1 MKSIEYDQLNERIIQ
16 LLYDNPELTNAEIGN
31 IVKLSQPA
39 IHARVDYLTKN
50 EYLITRIGYNANKTH
65 NQVYLMVFLKTKGS
79 FSLFETHICPF
90 IAQSYHLTG
99 HWNYLLI
106 ICGDSYEQLN
116 LFFNQCIHAH
126 EEVIDCEVQTITST
140 LIPEILRPRID
151 QHCSLIQ
158 PLKETMAC
166 PLFHHSK
173 IN

>member
-1 MKSIEYDQLNERIIQ
+1 MKSIKYDQLNERIIQ
-16 LLYDNPELTNAEIGN
+16 LLYDQPNLTNTEIGN
-31 IVKLSQPA
+31 QVKLSQPA
-39 IHARVDYLTKN
+39 IHARIEYLTKN
-50 EYLITRIGYNANKTH
+50 AYLITRIGFNANKTH
-65 NQVYLMVFLKTKGS
+65 DVYLMVFLKTKGA
-79 FSLFETHICPF
+79 FPLFETHLCPF
-90 IAQSYHLTG
+90 IHQIYHLTG

-106 ICGDSYEQLN
+106 ICCDSYEQAN
-116 LFFNQCIHAH
+116 LFFNQCIYAH

-166 PLFHHSK
+166 PLFHTTK